1 MGTFRNINFK
11 TSRLTGWRSLYLLN
25 TTFQVKN
32 SGIASKASNDSNR
45 GNHILSMLVDI
56 FNELDLS
63 KSHYQFSD
71 DSRAAVVNG
80 CNDQGKTELSVENY
94 QKFQF

>member
-1 MGTFRNINFK
+1 MGLFGKILNFI
-11 TSRLTGWRSLYLLN
+11 L
-25 TTFQVKN
+25 QVKN
-32 SGIASKASNDSNR
+32 SGIASKITVGGRNN

-71 DSRAAVVNG
+71 DSRATVINN
-80 CNDQGKTELSVENY
+80 CNDQGAIQSWVNTGRSPGHQVERSNSV
-94 QKFQF
+94 

>member
-1 MGTFRNINFK
+1 M
-11 TSRLTGWRSLYLLN
+11 
-25 TTFQVKN
+25 KN

-45 GNHILSMLVDI
+45 GNHILSMLVDV

-71 DSRAAVVNG
+71 DSRASVING
-80 CNDQGKTELSVENY
+80 CNDQGKTKLPVKISKNFNFDIHPVW
-94 QKFQF
+94 FITDTL